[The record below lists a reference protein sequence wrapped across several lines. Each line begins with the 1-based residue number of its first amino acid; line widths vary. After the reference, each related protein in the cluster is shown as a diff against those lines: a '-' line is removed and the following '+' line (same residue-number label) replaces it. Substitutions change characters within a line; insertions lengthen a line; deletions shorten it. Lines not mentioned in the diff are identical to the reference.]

1 MTVNNNSND
10 PWWAIHQM
18 LEGKMPF
25 ADGAGP
31 AYQPEWIRGMIQDI
45 VARTMDSVSAGAD
58 QAVHGSSHARE
69 RRKEAEAP
77 SVSHQERRASPR
89 TSPYTPGASGY
100 GPSIG
105 MSEHAV
111 IVRYKLPASVQT
123 DKLRLYASPQQVRL
137 EGLPGYMKRIIPL
150 PVPVVTQGATA
161 RLIKNTLVI
170 RLRKTATFAKERE
183 VFIRFE

>member
-1 MTVNNNSND
+1 MLTTNNNSND

-25 ADGAGP
+25 ADVPGP
-31 AYQPEWIRGMIQDI
+31 ANQPEWIRGMIQDI
-45 VARTMDSVSAGAD
+45 VGRTLDSVSAGAD
-58 QAVHGSSHARE
+58 QAVRGSAKDY
-69 RRKEAEAP
+69 RKEAEGP
-77 SVSHQERRASPR
+77 SVSQQERRTAPR
-89 TSPYTPGASGY
+89 TAPYTPGTSGY

-123 DKLRLYASPQQVRL
+123 DRLRLYASVQQVRL
-137 EGLPGYMKRIIPL
+137 EGLPGYMKRIIAL

-161 RLIKNTLVI
+161 RLIKDTLVI

-183 VFIRFE
+183 LFIRFE